1 MNRPKI
7 ILAGFG
13 QPIIDLH
20 NYLSDQFTIMGV
32 ILDYHRKAKFPF
44 FYEFL
49 DRNHLPVLDFDK
61 SNELQPDAI
70 IVYNYNKIIDV
81 KYVKVPYFINI
92 HMGLLPTYRGNNA
105 NSWAILNG
113 DYTVGYTLHEITQQM
128 DEGPIYYKYSYE
140 IQPEQTYFH
149 AKQAM
154 KLDMEENLA
163 LKIDSI
169 LHGKIQAQS
178 QQGASFM
185 YACPLTPEDGIIAD
199 WNRPTQDFIG
209 LNMVFARPLG
219 TGFKLKYN
227 DTLYEIN
234 QLSVIPGFMTSKG
247 VPGAVVLI
255 TAEGAVWIKTAD
267 TAIAIESL
275 TLDGQEILPS
285 TLFKIG
291 QRL

>member
-1 MNRPKI
+1 
-7 ILAGFG
+7 
-13 QPIIDLH
+13 
-20 NYLSDQFTIMGV
+20 
-32 ILDYHRKAKFPF
+32 
-44 FYEFL
+44 
-49 DRNHLPVLDFDK
+49 
-61 SNELQPDAI
+61 
-70 IVYNYNKIIDV
+70 
-81 KYVKVPYFINI
+81 
-92 HMGLLPTYRGNNA
+92 
-105 NSWAILNG
+105 
-113 DYTVGYTLHEITQQM
+113 
-128 DEGPIYYKYSYE
+128 
-140 IQPEQTYFH
+140 
-149 AKQAM
+149 
-154 KLDMEENLA
+154 
-163 LKIDSI
+163 
-169 LHGKIQAQS
+169 
-178 QQGASFM
+178 M

>member
-1 MNRPKI
+1 MPRPKI
-7 ILAGFG
+7 VLAGFG
-13 QPIIDLH
+13 QPIVDL
-20 NYLSDQFTIMGV
+20 YYWLESRFDILGV
-32 ILDYHRKAKFPF
+32 IPDYHRRAKFPF

-49 DRNHLPVLDFDK
+49 ESKQLPILDFQRA
-61 SNELQPDAI
+61 NELQAEAI
-70 IVYNYNKIIDV
+70 IVYNYNKIIPV
-81 KYVKVPYFINI
+81 EQVRAPFLLNI

-113 DYTVGYTLHEITQQM
+113 DYTVGYTLHAIN
-128 DEGPIYYKYSYE
+128 DKLDDGDIYYKFGYE
-140 IQPEQTYFH
+140 IQPNQTYFH

-154 KLDMEENLA
+154 KFDMEENLA

-185 YACPLTPEDGIIAD
+185 YACPLMPEDGIIAD

-209 LNMVFARPLG
+209 RNMVFARPLG

-227 DTLYEIN
+227 DTLYEIT

-255 TAEGAVWIKTAD
+255 TAQGAVWIKTAD

-285 TLFKIG
+285 ALFKIG